1 MKKFSFFL
9 GVLVFSA
16 AIAMAQDSRIKEM
29 VKGEGAKQSGMGM
42 MNMDDCKMMCSMMK
56 SKSGGHDTSE
66 NALEILKKRYARG
79 EINRQEFEAM
89 KKDVQ

>member
-16 AIAMAQDSRIKEM
+16 GIAMAQDSRIKEM
-29 VKGEGAKQSGMGM
+29 KGEGAKQGEMGM
-42 MNMDDCKMMCSMMK
+42 MNMDECKIMCSMMK
-56 SKSGGHDTSE
+56 SKSGGHDAGE
-66 NALEILKKRYARG
+66 NALEILKKRYAKG

-89 KKDVQ
+89 RKAVQ